1 MTQNNLFSCLSW
13 QGIVTKQWNQ
23 LFETAEVLVAYK
35 AEWCYHSKRKDLQNK
50 DWQKEKAWTA
60 GLGKRLAT
68 SQTSYHHA
76 AERGESGLF
85 ERRTYIKEP
94 LKRNTHKSHV
104 ERGRAMLPVFL
115 FPPDLH
121 TFTSRWGKE
130 QLCWNICH
138 CDTVTLLLQNV
149 NFSRSLYPKGKQD
162 KVHSQ
167 LIWSMKNQD
176 FKQKE
181 KNYTLRMF
189 LETQSNIWTV

>member
-149 NFSRSLYPKGKQD
+149 NFKLELSSGTLKELLA
-162 KVHSQ
+162 VHCILRGSKTKFTAN
-167 LIWSMKNQD
+167 LSEVWRIR
-176 FKQKE
+176 
-181 KNYTLRMF
+181 TLNRKKR
-189 LETQSNIWTV
+189 TIR